1 MQSFR
6 VGAVEKMLPAS
17 HGEAAGSQ
25 GSGAMMELMAV
36 PRSLCGLA
44 PEDVMRQPRTVWGVL
59 RASSLVLL
67 LDLWSKNRFV
77 HFP

>member
-1 MQSFR
+1 M
-6 VGAVEKMLPAS
+6 GALEKMLQAS
-17 HGEAAGSQ
+17 HRAAAGSQ
-25 GSGAMMELMAV
+25 GSGAMTESMAV

-44 PEDVMRQPRTVWGVL
+44 PEDVMRQPQTVWGVL

-77 HFP
+77 RFP